1 MRASVDACLDRG
13 PAGGRVKCSTK
24 LEDVAGVLF
33 SETGFLASGS
43 LGHIPSIT
51 ASALSRTFSSTPLL
65 LRAGSGVKGGP
76 TVFVGPFIARPL
88 TLRTA
93 RYNRLRTKRSFV
105 LTRDSF
111 AASDQVSSP

>member
-1 MRASVDACLDRG
+1 MESAESDLPIRRSKIRNRADSA
-13 PAGGRVKCSTK
+13 
-24 LEDVAGVLF
+24 
-33 SETGFLASGS
+33 ASGGDS
-43 LGHIPSIT
+43 HIPSIT
-51 ASALSRTFSSTPLL
+51 TSALSRKFSSTPLI

-93 RYNRLRTKRSFV
+93 RYNRARTKRRFV

-111 AASDQVSSP
+111 AASDQDSSP

>member
-1 MRASVDACLDRG
+1 MRGLQLVRPSPVYNDVG
-13 PAGGRVKCSTK
+13 VVKNR
-24 LEDVAGVLF
+24 F
-33 SETGFLASGS
+33 
-43 LGHIPSIT
+43 
-51 ASALSRTFSSTPLL
+51 STPLI

-93 RYNRLRTKRSFV
+93 RYNRARTKRSFV

-111 AASDQVSSP
+111 TASDQDSSP